1 MSSVLKVDQI
11 QSDTGTVNLSSNVAF
26 TGTNF
31 SVGGPLGALGN
42 KFEVQDA
49 SSSVMEV
56 RTTSGGR
63 RIRLQASDSA
73 GALIGTSSNHGITFM
88 TNNTG
93 RLSIPADAAGITFP
107 ASQAASA
114 DPNTLDDYE
123 EGTFTPAL
131 AGSTT
136 NPSVTYSFQVG
147 RYTKIGNRVLF
158 NMQLIVTAVA
168 GQGTGIIN
176 ITGLPFAAAG
186 SAYENVCPI
195 GYNDVFDTAF
205 PSAYANGVTLTA
217 IPTGVTQANA
227 AWGSPATG
235 SVSPVSTG
243 YLAIT
248 GSYNVA

>member
-1 MSSVLKVDQI
+1 MPSIIKVDQI

-107 ASQAASA
+107 ASQAASS

-123 EGTFTPAL
+123 EGTWTP
-131 AGSTT
+131 GIS
-136 NPSVTYSFQVG
+136 G
-147 RYTKIGNRVLF
+147 RTFSNVFGMYRKIGSCVYVYGDCN
-158 NMQLIVTAVA
+158 
-168 GQGTGIIN
+168 GINSSITDPEL
-176 ITGLPFAAAG
+176 TGLPFASTNSS
-186 SAYENVCPI
+186 SAQYG
-195 GYNDVFDTAF
+195 GYF
-205 PSAYANGVTLTA
+205 A
-217 IPTGVTQANA
+217 IPE
-227 AWGSPATG
+227 PAGWTLSSG
-235 SVSPVSTG
+235 YAYLYYRVNKNSTSG
-243 YLAIT
+243 LFLQGDGRNHTSGTSIGTSGNFRFSGFYFT
-248 GSYNVA
+248 D

>member
-1 MSSVLKVDQI
+1 MPSIIKVDQI

-123 EGTFTPAL
+123 EGTWTPVVVEGSING
-131 AGSTT
+131 AGK
-136 NPSVTYSFQVG
+136 VYEG
-147 RYTKIGNRVLF
+147 RYTKIGSV
-158 NMQLIVTAVA
+158 VTVQFLATSTDQNLQVTSYV
-168 GQGTGIIN
+168 GFS
-176 ITGLPFAAAG
+176 GLPFAPNTYDGTGVVTTEDIDVFARNGFCAAG
-186 SAYENVCPI
+186 SNSKFYLSAC
-195 GYNDVFDTAF
+195 GSAGGTSFLFATAT
-205 PSAYANGVTLTA
+205 YTV
-217 IPTGVTQANA
+217 
-227 AWGSPATG
+227 
-235 SVSPVSTG
+235 
-243 YLAIT
+243 
-248 GSYNVA
+248 